1 MTVANRNR
9 ATDRMPLSGWL
20 WPAYRS
26 VKRAAPG
33 IVAVCAMAT
42 FWAFCFAVLFYGV
55 SR

>member
-1 MTVANRNR
+1 MNR

-33 IVAVCAMAT
+33 IVAVCAMALFWT
-42 FWAFCFAVLFYGV
+42 FCGAVVAITFGV
-55 SR
+55 FQ